1 MQDNPK
7 KEILKQRKGNTLVRS
22 WYQDKAFGIA
32 MQRNILLVI
41 SIFLFFG
48 IIAALVTI
56 KTIVEKKAVE
66 PYVIKVSKQDQ
77 IPVSVNIESV
87 KNYISANQGVLD
99 YFLLEYIRARES
111 YNFETYIFDYNT
123 LVKKMSTSLVFKPFW
138 DNVNDATNGVIA
150 NLGRLGKID
159 IVVKQIALES
169 RNNIIVV
176 RIAKRLIRNGDV
188 KQISHYKI
196 KMHYLFDTSNL
207 TYKDIVL
214 NPLGIKIDFYEVFE
228 EKALVNDE
236 IFNQIL

>member
-7 KEILKQRKGNTLVRS
+7 KEILKQRKSNIPVKS